1 MKLKIRNIIY
11 IDFEKKVQILREAG
25 SDFTLTLPQEELI
38 LTDLYKKE
46 LNHNMLPGLE
56 GATSNQF
63 CLFAIRLEKEQKQPH
78 TSFWSHR
85 SLNNT
90 GSPVDAAKTLTPP
103 RASQVLAS
111 AAAKGEGF
119 ADAARRTV
127 SGRRRGRDGAER
139 SVEETEGF
147 RSGAEERGDK
157 RRRDNASD
165 RGERIAITDHLEEE
179 VEEKEKPQF
188 AEHHTRPAVSF
199 VVVVTK
205 RLSKSF

>member
-1 MKLKIRNIIY
+1 MADTVYGMKLKIRNIIY

-46 LNHNMLPGLE
+46 LNHNRLPDLE

-63 CLFAIRLEKEQKQPH
+63 CVFAIRLEKEQKQPH

-103 RASQVLAS
+103 RTSQVLAS

-119 ADAARRTV
+119 ADAARRTA

-139 SVEETEGF
+139 SVKETEGF
-147 RSGAEERGDK
+147 RNGGEERGDK
-157 RRRDNASD
+157 RGRDNASD

-179 VEEKEKPQF
+179 VEEKEKP
-188 AEHHTRPAVSF
+188 
-199 VVVVTK
+199 
-205 RLSKSF
+205 

>member
-1 MKLKIRNIIY
+1 MIY
-11 IDFEKKVQILREAG
+11 IDFEKKVQILREEVG

-38 LTDLYKKE
+38 LTDLYTKK
-46 LNHNMLPGLE
+46 LNHNRLPDLE
-56 GATSNQF
+56 GATSNQI
-63 CLFAIRLEKEQKQPH
+63 CLFVIRLEKEQKQPH

-90 GSPVDAAKTLTPP
+90 GSPVDAAKTLTSR

-111 AAAKGEGF
+111 AEVKGEGF

-139 SVEETEGF
+139 SAKETEGF
-147 RSGAEERGDK
+147 PRGGEERGDK
-157 RRRDNASD
+157 RGRDNASD

-179 VEEKEKPQF
+179 VKEEKDKP
-188 AEHHTRPAVSF
+188 
-199 VVVVTK
+199 
-205 RLSKSF
+205 